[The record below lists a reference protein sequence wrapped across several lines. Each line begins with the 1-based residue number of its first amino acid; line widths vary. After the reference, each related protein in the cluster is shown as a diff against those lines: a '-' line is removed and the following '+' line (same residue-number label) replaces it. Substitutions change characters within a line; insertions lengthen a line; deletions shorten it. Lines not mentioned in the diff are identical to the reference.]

1 MAELVVAA
9 DVNDAARLKALLD
22 ALEGRPVWV
31 KLGLEA
37 LSAFGYGAIE
47 AAAGRGFKV
56 FADVKYH
63 DIPNTVGAAS
73 RVLARTGASMF
84 NVHCAGGAAMCAAAR
99 KESDEEATRLGRP
112 RPLVLGVT
120 VLTSLSEGDLAAVGY
135 AAGPL
140 ETAEKMAAAG
150 KAGGLDGVVCSVH
163 EAAAIKSRLGREFLT
178 LTPGIR
184 PAGGEVQDQKR
195 VATPAGAVGAG
206 ADFLVVGRPITGAPD
221 PAKACDAI
229 LAEMR
234 EAQG

>member
-9 DVNDAARLKALLD
+9 DVNDAAKLEALLE
-22 ALEGRPVWV
+22 ALKGRPVWV

-47 AAAGRGFKV
+47 NAAGRGFKV

-73 RVLARTGASMF
+73 RVLARTGAAMF

-99 KESDEEATRLGRP
+99 KESEDEAARLGRP

-120 VLTSLSEGDLAAVGY
+120 VLTSLSDGDLTAVGY
-135 AAGPL
+135 ASGPL
-140 ETAEKMAAAG
+140 ETAEKMAATG
-150 KAGGLDGVVCSVH
+150 RAGGLDGVVCSVH
-163 EAAAIKSRLGREFLT
+163 EAAAIKARLGKEFLT

-184 PAGGEVQDQKR
+184 PAGGDVQDQKR
-195 VATPAGAVGAG
+195 VATPAGAVRAG

-221 PAKACDAI
+221 PAAACDAI

-234 EAQG
+234 GA

>member
-9 DVNDAARLKALLD
+9 DVDERAKLEALLS

-47 AAAGRGFKV
+47 LAAGRGFKV

-63 DIPNTVGAAS
+63 DIPNTVGSAS

-84 NVHCAGGAAMCAAAR
+84 NVHCAGGPAMCAAAR
-99 KESDEEATRLGRP
+99 QASEEEAARLGRP

-120 VLTSLSEGDLAAVGY
+120 VLTSLGPEDLAAVGY
-135 AAGPL
+135 ASGPL
-140 ETAEKMAAAG
+140 ETAQKMAAAG
-150 KAGGLDGVVCSVH
+150 KSGGLDGVVCSVH
-163 EAAAIKSRLGREFLT
+163 EAAAIKAALGREFKT

-184 PAGGEVQDQKR
+184 PAGGDVQDQKR
-195 VATPAGAVGAG
+195 VATPASAVAAG
-206 ADFLVVGRPITGAPD
+206 ADFLVVGRPITGAKD
-221 PAKACDAI
+221 PAAACDAI

-234 EAQG
+234 EA